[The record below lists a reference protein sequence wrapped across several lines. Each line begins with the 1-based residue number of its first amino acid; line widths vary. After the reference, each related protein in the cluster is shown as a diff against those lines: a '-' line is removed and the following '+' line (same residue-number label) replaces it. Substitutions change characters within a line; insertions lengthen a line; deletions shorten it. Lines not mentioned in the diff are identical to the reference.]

1 MAASVKVY
9 KLKTSLKSW
18 HPLLVVSSTTTQVI
32 FNFCLKMS
40 AAILKGYLFHTA
52 IFWLFREILVIR
64 TSMVEKLSFWL
75 RRRAVE
81 FLLLRLLLVPLCEV
95 IGSLGVIR
103 IRSSVAQN
111 FTLKKRGGEI
121 SQKTQNLILI
131 ESSHKSGH
139 KNGTFTALNKGERHE
154 FCAKLFYIKQKRHTW
169 WVYRQTKQAV

>member
-52 IFWLFREILVIR
+52 IFWLFLEILVIL

-111 FTLKKRGGEI
+111 FTLKKEGG
-121 SQKTQNLILI
+121 KLVKKPRILVP
-131 ESSHKSGH
+131 
-139 KNGTFTALNKGERHE
+139 HE
-154 FCAKLFYIKQKRHTW
+154 
-169 WVYRQTKQAV
+169 RQTPWSKALTNLVTKMGLLQL